1 MVNDINMQGLNY
13 KGEGLKKLELS
24 SISKNIRNK
33 NELKTD
39 GNNVKNQPP
48 SYDEWLFRLGS
59 DESSITTTEDIGSEG
74 SLASNSPNDGYIK
87 EQLMDKLPQRKVR
100 FNETLD
106 IIYFSS
112 ERPVKNGMPHT
123 YEESLLSF
131 VSDGI
136 RITKTEDKCL
146 EGSIADSSSN
156 EGCLKGRV
164 RSNTISGL
172 SNSFSDIFKD
182 PSDIKKQN

>member
-59 DESSITTTEDIGSEG
+59 DESSIT
-74 SLASNSPNDGYIK
+74 
-87 EQLMDKLPQRKVR
+87 
-100 FNETLD
+100 
-106 IIYFSS
+106 
-112 ERPVKNGMPHT
+112 
-123 YEESLLSF
+123 
-131 VSDGI
+131 
-136 RITKTEDKCL
+136 KTEDKCL

-172 SNSFSDIFKD
+172 RNSFSDIFKD